1 MQKNRGAQVVSGDE
15 GIVVVG
21 QPSSSTSGFRGGV
34 GGRPG
39 DGGDEEDD
47 GDGGLAL
54 AIGGG
59 IASSIESGVGGCG
72 GEDEIGEA
80 GEFEN
85 E

>member
-1 MQKNRGAQVVSGDE
+1 M
-15 GIVVVG
+15 
-21 QPSSSTSGFRGGV
+21 RGGV
-34 GGRPG
+34 DGRPG
-39 DGGDEEDD
+39 DGGDEDNAT

-59 IASSIESGVGGCG
+59 IASSMESGVGGCG

-80 GEFEN
+80 GESEN